1 MPVSST
7 IENNHGSVPNSDNAS
22 NFCEPVDF
30 IKMIN
35 RRIPENKAPRHTNE
49 TSMNVNSDSIVDI
62 RRRRRKYRK
71 SLKLSNTNHIK
82 GVDQLAKQSTDDS
95 FDGNSVSRASQL
107 SMNDLL
113 HDLNRIRR
121 ISVATGDILGDNRIK
136 KTEGKFNKSEKNR
149 RKSTNSSQFS
159 EAQKN
164 AEMKSI
170 ILDPEHS
177 LHSPRQQ
184 DYSLPHGKQFYILWK
199 FEVICSGIIQ
209 LRCKN
214 KLFAYC
220 VTALLPSVK

>member
-1 MPVSST
+1 M
-7 IENNHGSVPNSDNAS
+7 ENNHGSVPNSSNAP

-35 RRIPENKAPRHTNE
+35 NNQRIPENKTLKNRNE
-49 TSMNVNSDSIVDI
+49 TTVNVNSDSIVDI
-62 RRRRRKYRK
+62 CRRRRKYRK
-71 SLKLSNTNHIK
+71 SSKSSNANYSK
-82 GVDQLAKQSTDDS
+82 CGDQLAKLSTDDS
-95 FDGNSVSRASQL
+95 FDGSSAPRASQL

-136 KTEGKFNKSEKNR
+136 KTDAKLNKCEKNR

-184 DYSLPHGKQFYILWK
+184 DYSLPQGKQFLY
-199 FEVICSGIIQ
+199 FMDV
-209 LRCKN
+209 
-214 KLFAYC
+214 
-220 VTALLPSVK
+220 

>member
-1 MPVSST
+1 MPVCST
-7 IENNHGSVPNSDNAS
+7 IENNHGSVPNDNKVP
-22 NFCEPVDF
+22 NFIEPVDF

-35 RRIPENKAPRHTNE
+35 NNRRIPENKTLKYTNE
-49 TSMNVNSDSIVDI
+49 TTVNVNSDSIIDI

-71 SLKLSNTNHIK
+71 SSKISTINHSKGGDQFAKL
-82 GVDQLAKQSTDDS
+82 STDDS
-95 FDGNSVSRASQL
+95 FEGNAIPRASQL

-121 ISVATGDILGDNRIK
+121 ISVATGDILGDNSSRIK
-136 KTEGKFNKSEKNR
+136 STENKMSKTEKNR
-149 RKSTNSSQFS
+149 RKSTNSSHL

-184 DYSLPHGKQFYILWK
+184 DYSLPQGKYFLYVIFYGCL
-199 FEVICSGIIQ
+199 GI
-209 LRCKN
+209 
-214 KLFAYC
+214 FAQ
-220 VTALLPSVK
+220 V